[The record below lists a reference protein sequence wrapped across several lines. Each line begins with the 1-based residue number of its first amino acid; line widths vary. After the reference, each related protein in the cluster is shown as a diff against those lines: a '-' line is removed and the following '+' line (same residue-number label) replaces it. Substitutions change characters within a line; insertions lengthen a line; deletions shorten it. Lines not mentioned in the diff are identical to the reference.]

1 MKKISLSFIAFVTA
15 IGLLIQPLAAPEAVE
30 ASSISEIDKKLEE
43 IQQREKAAADNRKQA
58 SERISQIQAQK
69 QQELIT
75 LEELHNQID
84 QQVARLDQLNEE
96 VHQATTELHQTSA
109 ELDEAEIRVE
119 ERDEQLKS
127 RVRAMYMNGTV
138 SYLDVLFS
146 ATSFSDFIERFDM
159 LRTISGNDKRLLE
172 ANKQDRDLIAEKKAQ
187 VEEQLEHV
195 SRLYAEAEEVR
206 QQLLVK
212 EEQKQ
217 VAIASLTHQEHEAE
231 EFSEEQEQALVELA
245 KEKSKLYEEKNR
257 LIAEQQRAA
266 ARTQAV
272 NVNYSGGQLAW
283 PVPSGGIITS
293 EFGYRVDPIKKVR
306 RLHAGMD
313 IAAPSGTT
321 IAAAEDGIVLIA
333 SWVNGYGN
341 TVVLDHGDGMW
352 TWYGHIRN
360 NGIVVQEGD
369 FVERGQKIAEVGST
383 GDSTG
388 NHLHFEVR
396 FDEKPVN
403 PRPYLF

>member
-1 MKKISLSFIAFVTA
+1 MKKLSLAFVTVITA
-15 IGLLIQPLAAPEAVE
+15 VGLLIQPLATEAR
-30 ASSISEIDKKLEE
+30 SISEINKKLEE
-43 IQQREKAAADNRKQA
+43 IQQREKEAADNRKQA
-58 SERISQIQAQK
+58 ADQISQLREQK

-75 LEELHNQID
+75 LQELYNQID
-84 QQVARLDQLNEE
+84 QQVAKLDQLNNE
-96 VHQATTELHQTSA
+96 VHQVTENLHRTSE

-119 ERDEQLKS
+119 ERDAQLKS

-146 ATSFSDFIERFDM
+146 ATSFADFIERFDM
-159 LRTISGNDKRLLE
+159 LRTISSNDKRLLE
-172 ANKQDRDLIAEKKAQ
+172 ANKQDRDLIAEKKVQ
-187 VEEQLEHV
+187 IEEQLEHV

-212 EEQKQ
+212 EEQKK
-217 VAIASLTHQEHEAE
+217 VAIASLTHQEHQAE

-245 KEKSKLYEEKNR
+245 KEKSQLYEEKNR

-266 ARTQAV
+266 AANRANQPV
-272 NVNYSGGQLAW
+272 NVSYSGGQLEW
-283 PVPSGGIITS
+283 PIPSGGIITS
-293 EFGYRVDPIKKVR
+293 EFGYRIDPIRKVKK
-306 RLHAGMD
+306 LHAGMD

-360 NGIVVQEGD
+360 NGIVVSEGD
-369 FVERGQKIAEVGST
+369 FVTRGQKIAEVGTT

-396 FDEKPVN
+396 INEKPVN

>member
-1 MKKISLSFIAFVTA
+1 MKKLSLTFVTVITA
-15 IGLLIQPLAAPEAVE
+15 VGLLIQPLTAD
-30 ASSISEIDKKLEE
+30 SRSISDINKKIEE
-43 IQQREKAAADNRKQA
+43 IQQREKEAAESRKQA
-58 SERISQIQAQK
+58 DDLITQLRAQK

-75 LEELHNQID
+75 LQDLNNQID
-84 QQVARLDQLNEE
+84 QQVLMLDQLNNE
-96 VHQATTELHQTSA
+96 VHQVTEELHQTSE
-109 ELDEAEIRVE
+109 ELDQAEIRVE
-119 ERDEQLKS
+119 ERDGQLKS

-146 ATSFSDFIERFDM
+146 ATSFADFIERFDM
-159 LRTISGNDKRLLE
+159 LRTISSNDKRLLE
-172 ANKQDRDLIAEKKAQ
+172 ANKQDRDLIAEKKVQ

-212 EEQKQ
+212 EEQKK
-217 VAIASLTHQEHEAE
+217 VAIASLTHQEHQAE
-231 EFSEEQEQALVELA
+231 EQSEEQEQALVDLA
-245 KEKSKLYEEKNR
+245 KEKSELYAEKNR
-257 LIAEQQRAA
+257 IIAEQQRAA
-266 ARTQAV
+266 SNRVSRPV
-272 NVNYSGGQLAW
+272 NISYSGGQLEW

-293 EFGYRVDPIKKVR
+293 EFGYRVDPIKKVN

-341 TVVLDHGDGMW
+341 TVVVDHGDGMW
-352 TWYGHIRN
+352 TWYAHIRN
-360 NGIVVQEGD
+360 NGIVVSEGD
-369 FVERGQKIAEVGST
+369 FVTRGQKIAEVGST

-396 FDEKPVN
+396 INEKPVN